1 MPISGPK
8 GLRQEAKFLPV
19 FILIPGFKVQRS
31 GKSKDMEGFIK
42 GQSGRIRQIKRV
54 PVATLRESQ
63 NAKVNSD
70 YIGFVFL
77 KSKHISSVKNK
88 K

>member
-8 GLRQEAKFLPV
+8 GLRQEAKFPPV
-19 FILIPGFKVQRS
+19 FILIPGFKVQGS
-31 GKSKDMEGFIK
+31 GKSKDFEGFIK
-42 GQSGRIRQIKRV
+42 GQSGRIRQIKKV
-54 PVATLRESQ
+54 PVATLRKSQ

-77 KSKHISSVKNK
+77 KSKRMSSVKNK